1 VAVPSVARIST
12 TPVKSTAL
20 RHPESVRLEAWGAV
34 GNRTFYLCDRD
45 GRMVTGTRFGHL
57 VRIGSD
63 VVDGELRLTFP
74 DGGAVVARP
83 EPTGDL
89 VTTDFYGRAVTGRV
103 APGPWDGPLRALTGI
118 DVRLVVPDADGAAND
133 VEPITLVSLA
143 SVADLAWRSGAED
156 LDPRRF
162 RMTFDLDGC
171 EPFEEDTW
179 DGRRVRIGAALIEIG
194 TAVPRCVVTTQDPAT
209 GDRDFPTLVAIKRA
223 RAIPDGS
230 KLPFGVYA
238 RVLEPG
244 TVRVGDRLEVVA

>member
-1 VAVPSVARIST
+1 M
-12 TPVKSTAL
+12 KSTAL

-118 DVRLVVPDADGAAND
+118 DVRLVVPD
-133 VEPITLVSLA
+133 VE
-143 SVADLAWRSGAED
+143 VAHRQKSTIW
-156 LDPRRF
+156 
-162 RMTFDLDGC
+162 
-171 EPFEEDTW
+171 
-179 DGRRVRIGAALIEIG
+179 
-194 TAVPRCVVTTQDPAT
+194 
-209 GDRDFPTLVAIKRA
+209 
-223 RAIPDGS
+223 RAISSRSCCTLG
-230 KLPFGVYA
+230 L
-238 RVLEPG
+238 
-244 TVRVGDRLEVVA
+244 